1 MLRSHY
7 KNWSGLMSDSRRTY
21 RAIKSAILQLYPTK
35 PQGNLARHLN
45 TLVGLVSGIVLS
57 KSCQL
62 PKIAS
67 QVPGDVHPD
76 SRTKQFSRWVTNDA
90 ITFDLYFL
98 PFVEPLLAKLAAI
111 RPLVLVIDGS
121 AVARGC
127 VTLMVSVLY
136 GGRALPIAWLVIA
149 GAKGHFPAET
159 HVILLREVKTRMP
172 TGATVVLLGDG
183 EFDSPELQTEATG
196 YDWDYVCRTAK
207 NIQISADGE
216 TWISLEDL
224 GVTRGS
230 RVFRKGVLFTKKA
243 YGPVM
248 VVAQWGRAYAEPI
261 YLVSNLTRVPEVC
274 DWYRKRAHIETFFS
288 DQKSRG
294 FQLDRSHLSD
304 PARVARLMLAACL
317 AYLWVIYLGTVAQ
330 DEGWVA
336 YIHRRHRC
344 DLSLFQLGLR
354 LLEYFLNQE
363 YPIPRTFNLE
373 PEAVR

>member
-1 MLRSHY
+1 
-7 KNWSGLMSDSRRTY
+7 MSDSRRTY
-21 RAIKSAILQLYPTK
+21 RAIKKAILQLYPTK
-35 PQGNLARHLN
+35 PQGNLARHII

-67 QVPGDVHPD
+67 KVPGDVHPD
-76 SRTKQFSRWVTNDA
+76 SHTKQFSRWVNNET

-98 PFVEPLLAKLAAI
+98 PFIEPLLMKLAAI
-111 RPLVLVIDGS
+111 RPLELVMDGS

-136 GGRALPIAWLVIA
+136 GGRALPVAWLVIA
-149 GAKGHFPAET
+149 GAKGHFPTET
-159 HVILLREVKTRMP
+159 HVTLLQEVKTRIPP
-172 TGATVVLLGDG
+172 TATVILLGDG
-183 EFDSPELQTEATG
+183 EFDSPELQAEATG
-196 YDWDYVCRTAK
+196 YGWDYVCRTAK
-207 NIQISADGE
+207 NIQISADG
-216 TWISLEDL
+216 TAWSSLEDL

-230 RVFRKGVLFTKKA
+230 RVFRKGVLFTKDA

-248 VVAQWGRAYAEPI
+248 VIAWWGRDYAEPI
-261 YLVSNLTRVPEVC
+261 YLVSNLSSVQAAC
-274 DWYRKRAHIETFFS
+274 DAYRQRAQIETFFS

-304 PARVARLMLAACL
+304 PTRVARLMLAACL
-317 AYLWVIYLGTVAQ
+317 AYLWVIYLGTVAH

-354 LLEYFLNQE
+354 LLEYFLTQE
-363 YPIPRTFNLE
+363 YSIPSAFNLA
-373 PEAVR
+373 PERVR